1 MDTLYALSPPDWD
14 LDRTVWVWLSTSA
27 SLVWIE
33 KQNLR
38 AAAQPGQ
45 HLKSDCP
52 GKYLTDI
59 LRGHILLQ
67 VRLLLLLSLT
77 FPGAFLDFFVAVATQ
92 ESFKPYQRKVI
103 RKYVVM
109 NINQSFKSLNQRTH
123 ETLIKHSFATKTYRH
138 WVFAVYIDFSSSGL
152 AWLCWPKKNTKYNF
166 LTVWL
171 SEERRK
177 RDSVRNIL
185 K

>member
-77 FPGAFLDFFVAVATQ
+77 FSGAFLHFFVAVATQ
-92 ESFKPYQRKVI
+92 ESSVSYQRKVI

-109 NINQSFKSLNQRTH
+109 NKNQFFSHLIKNPSK
-123 ETLIKHSFATKTYRH
+123 TLIKHSFATITYRH
-138 WVFAVYIDFSSSGL
+138 WAFAVYIDFSSSGL
-152 AWLCWPKKNTKYNF
+152 AWLCWPKKTENTTFSQFDCQKK
-166 LTVWL
+166 
-171 SEERRK
+171 EERE
-177 RDSVRNIL
+177 IQFATF
-185 K
+185 